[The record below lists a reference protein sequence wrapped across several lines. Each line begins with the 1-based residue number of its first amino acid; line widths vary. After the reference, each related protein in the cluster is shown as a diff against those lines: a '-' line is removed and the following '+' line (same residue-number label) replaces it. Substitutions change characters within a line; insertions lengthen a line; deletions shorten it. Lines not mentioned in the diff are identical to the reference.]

1 MLFIV
6 VCFSSYFCVAI
17 CSFSFFIS
25 DLCPFSLFFF
35 FPWWV
40 WLKAYK
46 FCLSFHIKRG
56 PRAGFGPL
64 VGVANSWYSWL
75 SGWWCSKACVGLLV
89 GELGP
94 TMAGH
99 GAEVVLGLVSTHL
112 CVKLVL
118 RLEQTWWRVVPGPR
132 DSGACAYPTVGQ
144 SWVLL
149 SGCRALGVLV
159 LVPTQWYVGSYP
171 KPSTGCRFRVS

>member
-1 MLFIV
+1 MLLFVV

-25 DLCPFSLFFF
+25 DLCPFSFF

-40 WLKAYK
+40 WLKAYQ
-46 FCLSFHIKRG
+46 FCLSFHINRG

-64 VGVANSWYSWL
+64 VGVANSWHSWL

-94 TMAGH
+94 PMAGR

-118 RLEQTWWRVVPGPR
+118 RLEQTWLRVVPGPR
-132 DSGACAYPTVGQ
+132 AFWGLCLPHCWAGLGPAIWLQGSRGFDFSAYTVVCG
-144 SWVLL
+144 L
-149 SGCRALGVLV
+149 
-159 LVPTQWYVGSYP
+159 YP
-171 KPSTGCRFRVS
+171 EPSTGCRFRVS